1 MAFYYKPITLVAIW
15 FALSNIIVSWDASYI
30 LARPHSFPGG
40 KLHFIWKPYALYGTI
55 DYVYG
60 WPAYNEKDGFPA
72 AQSFLTLVEAI
83 FMSVYIYTS
92 YFTKSPSTR
101 LTGAF
106 IGLIAA
112 TSCFSKTVLYMLC
125 EYFSGYKYVGHNP
138 LPTLVML
145 YLIPSAPWIFM
156 NFYSMLAI
164 AGQLKSALMS
174 IPSETDKK
182 TK

>member
-1 MAFYYKPITLVAIW
+1 M
-15 FALSNIIVSWDASYI
+15 
-30 LARPHSFPGG
+30 
-40 KLHFIWKPYALYGTI
+40 HFIWKPYALYVSSNYSRLYMHFPFQFQLPHSNLICSFERYGTI